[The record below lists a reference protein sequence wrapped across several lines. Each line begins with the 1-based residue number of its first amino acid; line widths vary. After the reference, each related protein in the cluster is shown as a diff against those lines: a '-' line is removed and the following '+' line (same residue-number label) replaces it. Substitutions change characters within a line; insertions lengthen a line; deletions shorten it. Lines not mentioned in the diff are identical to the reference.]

1 MGTKQSEPGAHG
13 QVVASET
20 ETETGLNQAIIMGQ
34 FVAEPEF
41 RTLPSGSV
49 AASFALRVRS
59 STAKT
64 TSVPVVWYDPP
75 KRLGTWTVG
84 EMVIVRGSVVRR
96 FFQAARGLGSSTE
109 VVVRDGERARHHVKS
124 QTIRDRGASELR
136 TVADE

>member
-1 MGTKQSEPGAHG
+1 MGTKQSEPGTYEQNIAG
-13 QVVASET
+13 ET
-20 ETETGLNQAIIMGQ
+20 EAGLNQAVIIGQ

-75 KRLGTWTVG
+75 KRLATWTVG
-84 EMVIVRGSVVRR
+84 EMVIVRGSVIRR

-109 VVVRDGERARHHVKS
+109 VVVRDGERARHRAKS
-124 QTIRDRGASELR
+124 HTVLDRGASELR
-136 TVADE
+136 TAADD